1 MGQSTPKPVGLASL
15 KGYGIIGSVFGRER
29 ERDGMAT
36 LVILRHGES
45 VANRDNI
52 FTGWSD
58 VPLTAK
64 GRKQAQQAG
73 EIVAQTGIRFE
84 ALHTSMLQRA
94 IVTANIVLE
103 CIDQL
108 EIPEYKSWRLNE
120 RHYGALRGQNKAAV
134 KAQVGANQLKIW
146 RRSFNVVPPLL
157 ETVHQD
163 RRYDRFSPHLEPRG
177 ESLEM
182 AYDRL
187 LPYWVNQVAPRLLAG
202 KNQLIVAHG
211 STLRALIKYLDRV
224 PDADIAKVEVA
235 NGEPIRYD
243 FDAHL
248 NVLAKTPL

>member
-1 MGQSTPKPVGLASL
+1 
-15 KGYGIIGSVFGRER
+15 
-29 ERDGMAT
+29 MAT

-64 GRKQAQQAG
+64 GRQQALAAG
-73 EIVAQTGIRFE
+73 KLVAQTGLRFG

-94 IVTANIVLE
+94 IVTSNIVLE
-103 CIDQL
+103 SIDQL
-108 EIPEYKSWRLNE
+108 AIPEYKSWRLNE
-120 RHYGALRGQNKAAV
+120 RHYGALRGKNKAAV
-134 KAQVGANQLKIW
+134 QAKVGERQVKIW
-146 RRSFNVVPPLL
+146 RRSFETVPPRLDH
-157 ETVHQD
+157 VVQD
-163 RRYDRFSPHLEPRG
+163 RRYDQFGPHTEPLG

-187 LPYWVNQVAPRLLAG
+187 MPYWEDQIAPRLLDG
-202 KNQLIVAHG
+202 HNQLVVAHG

-224 PDADIAKVEVA
+224 PDADISRVEVA

-243 FDAHL
+243 FDDRL
-248 NVLAKTPL
+248 RIQRKVIL

>member
-1 MGQSTPKPVGLASL
+1 
-15 KGYGIIGSVFGRER
+15 
-29 ERDGMAT
+29 MAT

-64 GRKQAQQAG
+64 GRQQALAAG
-73 EIVAQTGIRFE
+73 QLVAQTGLRFG

-103 CIDQL
+103 AIDQL
-108 EIPEYKSWRLNE
+108 AIPEYKSWRLNE
-120 RHYGALRGQNKAAV
+120 RHYGALRGKNKAAV
-134 KAQVGANQLKIW
+134 QAKVGERQVKIW
-146 RRSFNVVPPLL
+146 RRSFETVPPLL
-157 ETVHQD
+157 DHVVQD
-163 RRYDRFSPHLEPRG
+163 RRYDQFGPHTEPLG

-187 LPYWVNQVAPRLLAG
+187 MPYWEDQIAPRLLDG
-202 KNQLIVAHG
+202 HNQLVVAHG

-224 PDADIAKVEVA
+224 PDADISQVEVA

-243 FDAHL
+243 FDDRL
-248 NVLAKTPL
+248 RIKRKLIL

>member
-1 MGQSTPKPVGLASL
+1 
-15 KGYGIIGSVFGRER
+15 
-29 ERDGMAT
+29 MAT

-64 GRKQAQQAG
+64 GREQAQAAG
-73 EIVAQTGIRFE
+73 QLVAQTGLQFG

-103 CIDQL
+103 SIDQL
-108 EIPEYKSWRLNE
+108 YIPEYKSWRLNE
-120 RHYGALRGQNKAAV
+120 RHYGALRGHNKD
-134 KAQVGANQLKIW
+134 QVRREVGEQQVKIW
-146 RRSFNVVPPLL
+146 RRSFAVVPPLL
-157 ETVHQD
+157 DHVDQD
-163 RRYDRFSPHLEPRG
+163 RRYDRFSPYLEPRG

-182 AYDRL
+182 AYHRL
-187 LPYWVNQVAPRLLAG
+187 MPYWEDQLAPRLLAG
-202 KNQLIVAHG
+202 QNQLVVAHG

-224 PDADIAKVEVA
+224 PDADISQVEVA

-243 FDAHL
+243 FDDRL
-248 NVLAKTPL
+248 TVKQKLIL

>member
-1 MGQSTPKPVGLASL
+1 
-15 KGYGIIGSVFGRER
+15 
-29 ERDGMAT
+29 MAT

-64 GRKQAQQAG
+64 GRQQALAAG
-73 EIVAQTGIRFE
+73 QLVAQTGLRFG

-103 CIDQL
+103 AIDQL
-108 EIPEYKSWRLNE
+108 AIPEYKSWRLNE
-120 RHYGALRGQNKAAV
+120 RHYGALRGKNKAAV
-134 KAQVGANQLKIW
+134 QAKVGERQVKIW
-146 RRSFNVVPPLL
+146 RRSFETVPPLL
-157 ETVHQD
+157 DHVVQD
-163 RRYDRFSPHLEPRG
+163 RRYDQFGPHTEPLV

-187 LPYWVNQVAPRLLAG
+187 MPYWEDQIAPRLLDG
-202 KNQLIVAHG
+202 HNQLVVAHG

-224 PDADIAKVEVA
+224 PDADISQVEVA

-243 FDAHL
+243 FDDRL
-248 NVLAKTPL
+248 RIKRKLIL

>member
-1 MGQSTPKPVGLASL
+1 
-15 KGYGIIGSVFGRER
+15 
-29 ERDGMAT
+29 MAT

-64 GRKQAQQAG
+64 GRQQALAAG
-73 EIVAQTGIRFE
+73 QLVAQTGLRFG

-103 CIDQL
+103 AIDQL
-108 EIPEYKSWRLNE
+108 AIPEYKSWRLNE
-120 RHYGALRGQNKAAV
+120 RHYGALRGKNKAVVQAKV
-134 KAQVGANQLKIW
+134 GERQVKIW
-146 RRSFNVVPPLL
+146 RRSFETVPPLL
-157 ETVHQD
+157 DHVIQD
-163 RRYDRFSPHLEPRG
+163 RRYDQFGPHTEPLG

-187 LPYWVNQVAPRLLAG
+187 MPYWEDQIAPRLLDG
-202 KNQLIVAHG
+202 HNQLVVAHG

-224 PDADIAKVEVA
+224 PDADISQVEVA

-243 FDAHL
+243 FDDRL
-248 NVLAKTPL
+248 RIKRKLIL

>member
-1 MGQSTPKPVGLASL
+1 
-15 KGYGIIGSVFGRER
+15 
-29 ERDGMAT
+29 MAT

-64 GRKQAQQAG
+64 GRQQAQAAG
-73 EIVAQTGIRFE
+73 KLVAQTGLQFG

-94 IVTANIVLE
+94 IVTSNIVLE
-103 CIDQL
+103 CLDQL
-108 EIPEYKSWRLNE
+108 AIPEYKSWRLNE
-120 RHYGALRGQNKAAV
+120 RHYGALRGKNKAKVRAE
-134 KAQVGANQLKIW
+134 VGDQQLKIW
-146 RRSFNVVPPLL
+146 RRSFKTVPPLL
-157 ETVHQD
+157 KEVHQD
-163 RRYDRFSPHLEPRG
+163 RRYDRYSPHLEPLG

-182 AYDRL
+182 AYHRL
-187 LPYWVNQVAPRLLAG
+187 IPYWTNQVAPRLMDG
-202 KNQLIVAHG
+202 QNQLIVAHG

-243 FDAHL
+243 FDDRL
-248 NVLAKTPL
+248 QIIKKTVL